1 MIVKNLKGKE
11 WLLLLLVVFSG
22 IAQVVLDVTIP
33 DFMAN
38 LTNILQMDTVVI
50 GDVVRE
56 GSLMLGFSL
65 LSLIIGI
72 LGAYGAAMISGLIA
86 KRIRNQVFDKVMS
99 FSLSEISSFG
109 TASLI
114 TRCTNDVTQI
124 QNVLVTVLVIAF
136 KAPLSALL
144 AFMKI
149 AGKNKY
155 WTITMG
161 LIMLFIITV
170 SIIVLKKVMPL
181 MTKQQYETDDLTR
194 FDEEHLRGIQVI
206 QAFNAKI
213 FHSMRFQRA
222 SDNLNDT
229 VKKSNYSFT
238 FLSAFSNSMM
248 NFFNVSVYIVGAF
261 VIQSAASG
269 DKIGLFSDLV
279 TFSSY
284 ALIVMASFVSLVQAY
299 LAIAKAMA
307 SGKRITEVL
316 NIQNSIT
323 DGDAH
328 TDTIADDTIVS
339 FKDVSFA
346 YPGSNANMLEKIS
359 LDVKAGETV
368 AIIGATGSGKT
379 TLLNLIPRMYDAT
392 EGEILVKGIN
402 VKDYKLED
410 LRNMIGY
417 IPQKSVLFS
426 GTISENID
434 YGENGKLAA
443 AISDIQ
449 RAAGIG
455 MADEF
460 IEKKEGGYSHRVSEG
475 GRNFSGG
482 QKQRLSISRAV
493 CRDPDIYLFDDSF
506 SSLDFKTDSTLRKKL
521 RQESKTAAMII
532 VAQRIG
538 TIKNADKIIV
548 IDNGRIAAQGR
559 HHELMQ
565 NCTIYREIAA
575 TQLPE
580 EEMKAYG

>member
-1 MIVKNLKGKE
+1 M
-11 WLLLLLVVFSG
+11 
-22 IAQVVLDVTIP
+22 
-33 DFMAN
+33 
-38 LTNILQMDTVVI
+38 
-50 GDVVRE
+50 
-56 GSLMLGFSL
+56 
-65 LSLIIGI
+65 
-72 LGAYGAAMISGLIA
+72 
-86 KRIRNQVFDKVMS
+86 
-99 FSLSEISSFG
+99 
-109 TASLI
+109 
-114 TRCTNDVTQI
+114 
-124 QNVLVTVLVIAF
+124 
-136 KAPLSALL
+136 
-144 AFMKI
+144 
-149 AGKNKY
+149 
-155 WTITMG
+155 
-161 LIMLFIITV
+161 
-170 SIIVLKKVMPL
+170 
-181 MTKQQYETDDLTR
+181 
-194 FDEEHLRGIQVI
+194 
-206 QAFNAKI
+206 
-213 FHSMRFQRA
+213 
-222 SDNLNDT
+222 
-229 VKKSNYSFT
+229 
-238 FLSAFSNSMM
+238 
-248 NFFNVSVYIVGAF
+248 
-261 VIQSAASG
+261 
-269 DKIGLFSDLV
+269 FSDLV

-460 IEKKEGGYSHRVSEG
+460 IKKKEGGYSHRVSEG

-506 SSLDFKTDSTLRKKL
+506 SALDFKTDSTLRKKL

>member
-506 SSLDFKTDSTLRKKL
+506 SALDFKTDSTLRKSNNSPHQKPHHKSS
-521 RQESKTAAMII
+521 SK
-532 VAQRIG
+532 
-538 TIKNADKIIV
+538 
-548 IDNGRIAAQGR
+548 
-559 HHELMQ
+559 
-565 NCTIYREIAA
+565 
-575 TQLPE
+575 
-580 EEMKAYG
+580 